1 MTRSFFNILRTYYE
15 TYKYSNAS
23 ISNFKSICEEVSGK
37 NLNIFFE
44 QWVYSKGQIELE
56 YKTEIIN
63 SENEY
68 LVKIPLQQVQEDY
81 EEFYFPLEIKMTFN
95 DGIEKKYRYEIVSR
109 DTLLEISTDAIPDS
123 IELDPDRWLL
133 AQINMKEE

>member
-1 MTRSFFNILRTYYE
+1 M
-15 TYKYSNAS
+15 
-23 ISNFKSICEEVSGK
+23 
-37 NLNIFFE
+37 IF
-44 QWVYSKGQIELE
+44 
-56 YKTEIIN
+56 T
-63 SENEY
+63 
-68 LVKIPLQQVQEDY
+68 
-81 EEFYFPLEIKMTFN
+81 